1 MRKAS
6 GNWNLGLPRPAPPRS
21 EMQQL
26 RRSRSINCDANVKCG
41 KPLAEAEAEAEDVV
55 QDGAA
60 DEVQDE
66 AGAAAA
72 GY

>member
-6 GNWNLGLPRPAPPRS
+6 GQLEPGPATPRNAPPRS
-21 EMQQL
+21 GAQQL
-26 RRSRSINCDANVKCG
+26 RRSRPINCDANVKCG
-41 KPLAEAEAEAEDVV
+41 KPLAEAQAEDEDEA
-55 QDGAA
+55 QDGTA
-60 DEVQDE
+60 DE

>member
-6 GNWNLGLPRPAPPRS
+6 SQLEPGPATPRDAPPRS
-21 EMQQL
+21 GTQQL
-26 RRSRSINCDANVKCG
+26 RRSRPINCDANVKCG
-41 KPLAEAEAEAEDVV
+41 KPLAEAEAEAEEEA

-60 DEVQDE
+60 DET
-66 AGAAAA
+66 GAAAA